1 MNNFSS
7 LWKILL
13 LLASAAII
21 TGCGGGGAPAAPLP
35 LDTSPAPSTSG
46 SELTISGSVS
56 NMDGVVLEISATIGG
71 KTYVTSS
78 DADGTY
84 ELLIDS
90 VSDGADDLVIL
101 SAQGYGDES
110 LMEYRSVLGHYQ
122 SIVAAAGSDDKLTS
136 AEMFSV
142 NITNL
147 TTAAYGMA
155 LIQNGNQIPSTEAT
169 IRKLDVQ
176 VKAEELL
183 MASAAI
189 KLAVEQM
196 QAGTGSLM
204 ADDMSTLELA
214 TSTVALN
221 SFITAAEQM
230 DSGLITNAKIDSLND
245 SLAVKQQREMTEDIL
260 FIYEPGIYPSAYE
273 LYDDGAGREHIGAE
287 TRDFDWT
294 ANGNEILFDYADLVV
309 SSETTFDD
317 DGSEYL
323 NQIVLV
329 EGLLTFVSARDGY
342 EIVNIKNAYVS
353 RVLDALDPSL
363 PPIKPDE
370 PIDWDQT
377 SGAGRGAKAFHT
389 SNGQVFSAP
398 VTTENWILPVARR
411 LTRTDNP
418 LYINDVSVDFLT
430 ISDSFTGVGSVIGS
444 FNWQV
449 NPDGH
454 LAITTDSG
462 SIIEYIP
469 FADFIWG
476 AIERDVSGK
485 VTGLTIAQ
493 GGKRE
498 ASAVNLTPG
507 YYTLDWSWMDD
518 YNSRFWIEIN
528 QDGSS
533 TSVTTYDND
542 NDGVIN
548 ALYGEAKIKTGN
560 WTINGDR
567 MIVNFYFDDDYQ
579 PCQSELVEG
588 CNLYNRRFWDMIAVD
603 GDRYYM
609 AHTHNFFDY
618 LNNEQT
624 RYYLNSRYWVKLDD
638 APIEVITGDD
648 SSVGDINEIGFAAL
662 EASYNR
668 LPLDNAWHDVWVG
681 SEDDNWYWFNAAGQ
695 RWLMYE
701 ENGKLMVDSAYGTQE
716 IQIKLDEQGQLLGLF
731 FNRET
736 YFIVDQFEGPEG
748 SIDELGFSALKANYE
763 RKPVDS
769 ASYDVWI
776 DKDGDDW
783 YWYNA
788 AGSAWLL
795 YAQNGKLL
803 IDFGWTTRSVAI
815 ELNQQGSVRALW
827 ADGEAYE
834 RVE

>member
-13 LLASAAII
+13 LLAFAAII

-56 NMDGVVLEISATIGG
+56 NMDGVVLEISTTIGG
-71 KTYVTSS
+71 KNYVTSS

-155 LIQNGNQIPSTEAT
+155 LVQNGNQIPSTEAT

-204 ADDMSTLELA
+204 ADGMSTLELA
-214 TSTVALN
+214 KSTVALN

-245 SLAVKQQREMTEDIL
+245 SLAVNQQREMTEDIL

-273 LYDDGAGREHIGAE
+273 LFDNGAGREHSGAE
-287 TRDFDWT
+287 TIDFDWT
-294 ANGNEILFDYADLVV
+294 ANGNEIIFDYADLVV

-323 NQIVLV
+323 NHIVLV

-411 LTRTDNP
+411 LTWTDDP

-430 ISDSFTGVGSVIGS
+430 ISDSFTGVGNVIGS

-462 SIIEYIP
+462 SIIEYIQ

-476 AIERDVSGK
+476 PS
-485 VTGLTIAQ
+485 
-493 GGKRE
+493 
-498 ASAVNLTPG
+498 SA
-507 YYTLDWSWMDD
+507 M
-518 YNSRFWIEIN
+518 
-528 QDGSS
+528 
-533 TSVTTYDND
+533 
-542 NDGVIN
+542 
-548 ALYGEAKIKTGN
+548 
-560 WTINGDR
+560 
-567 MIVNFYFDDDYQ
+567 
-579 PCQSELVEG
+579 
-588 CNLYNRRFWDMIAVD
+588 
-603 GDRYYM
+603 
-609 AHTHNFFDY
+609 Y
-618 LNNEQT
+618 L
-624 RYYLNSRYWVKLDD
+624 
-638 APIEVITGDD
+638 
-648 SSVGDINEIGFAAL
+648 
-662 EASYNR
+662 
-668 LPLDNAWHDVWVG
+668 
-681 SEDDNWYWFNAAGQ
+681 
-695 RWLMYE
+695 
-701 ENGKLMVDSAYGTQE
+701 GKL
-716 IQIKLDEQGQLLGLF
+716 
-731 FNRET
+731 
-736 YFIVDQFEGPEG
+736 
-748 SIDELGFSALKANYE
+748 
-763 RKPVDS
+763 PV
-769 ASYDVWI
+769 
-776 DKDGDDW
+776 
-783 YWYNA
+783 
-788 AGSAWLL
+788 
-795 YAQNGKLL
+795 
-803 IDFGWTTRSVAI
+803 
-815 ELNQQGSVRALW
+815 
-827 ADGEAYE
+827 
-834 RVE
+834 

>member
-1 MNNFSS
+1 M
-7 LWKILL
+7 L
-13 LLASAAII
+13 LLAFAAII

-56 NMDGVVLEISATIGG
+56 NMDGVVLEISTTIGG
-71 KTYVTSS
+71 KNYVTSS

-155 LIQNGNQIPSTEAT
+155 LVQNGNQIPSTEAT

-204 ADDMSTLELA
+204 ADGMSTLELA
-214 TSTVALN
+214 KSTVALN

-245 SLAVKQQREMTEDIL
+245 SLAVNQQREMTEDIL

-273 LYDDGAGREHIGAE
+273 LYDNGSGREHSGAE
-287 TRDFDWT
+287 TIDFDWT
-294 ANGNEILFDYADLVV
+294 ANGNEIIFDYADLVV

-377 SGAGRGAKAFHT
+377 SGAGYGAKAFHT

-398 VTTENWILPVARR
+398 VTTENWILPIARR
-411 LTRTDNP
+411 STWTDDP

-449 NPDGH
+449 NPVGH

-476 AIERDVSGK
+476 AIERDVSGQ

-498 ASAVNLTPG
+498 ASAVDLTPG
-507 YYTLDWSWMDD
+507 YYTLDWSWLDD

-542 NDGVIN
+542 NDGVVN
-548 ALYGEAKIKTGN
+548 ALYGEAEIKTGN
-560 WTINGDR
+560 WTIDGDR

-579 PCQSELVEG
+579 PCESELVEG

-624 RYYLNSRYWVKLDD
+624 QYYLNSRYWVKLDN

-648 SSVGDINEIGFAAL
+648 SSVGDIN
-662 EASYNR
+662 
-668 LPLDNAWHDVWVG
+668 
-681 SEDDNWYWFNAAGQ
+681 
-695 RWLMYE
+695 
-701 ENGKLMVDSAYGTQE
+701 
-716 IQIKLDEQGQLLGLF
+716 
-731 FNRET
+731 
-736 YFIVDQFEGPEG
+736 
-748 SIDELGFSALKANYE
+748 
-763 RKPVDS
+763 
-769 ASYDVWI
+769 
-776 DKDGDDW
+776 
-783 YWYNA
+783 
-788 AGSAWLL
+788 
-795 YAQNGKLL
+795 
-803 IDFGWTTRSVAI
+803 
-815 ELNQQGSVRALW
+815 
-827 ADGEAYE
+827 
-834 RVE
+834 